1 MCAVAPVG
9 DAGLLVVG
17 GATKNGEFSDRAY
30 VLDTKSYEW
39 TELDAPNG
47 PTARGSACCAAL
59 DASQVQCINQLV
71 ATRYVSRRWR
81 GGVLA
86 STAACTRLT
95 D

>member
-1 MCAVAPVG
+1 MRRGAG

-59 DASQVQCINQLV
+59 DASRVVFFGGAGRHGLGLS
-71 ATRYVSRRWR
+71 ARRPQGDGR
-81 GGVLA
+81 PG
-86 STAACTRLT
+86 S
-95 D
+95 